1 MGFLIISGKE
11 TRLNE
16 IWGREEMTTDRE
28 VKNTHGVLDIL
39 SHYL

>member
-16 IWGREEMTTDRE
+16 IWGTEEMTTDRSKTLM
-28 VKNTHGVLDIL
+28 VF
-39 SHYL
+39 

>member
-16 IWGREEMTTDRE
+16 LCGREEMTTDRE
-28 VKNTHGVLDIL
+28 FKNTHGVLDVL
-39 SHYL
+39 NHYL